1 VTMKSDSPMGPFE
14 PAHAVLK
21 NPQVFFGQGGN
32 NHHCM
37 FEFDGHWY
45 ITYHSRI
52 LEKEM
57 GILQGYRSTNID
69 SLMLGG
75 DLEPTA
81 SIGTRHGV
89 DQTKAFDPYKEIPA
103 VTMSNCAD
111 IKTTQYGDVAKKYGS
126 GEMILTGIQDGS
138 WTSLSGVE
146 FGNGGA
152 AALDIKAL
160 GNGTGKIYVKLDTPA
175 SDAIGTICVDLNTK
189 EPETMHMTFDDTIK
203 GKHDV
208 FFVFE
213 GEGYQVYSW
222 EFTR

>member
-1 VTMKSDSPMGPFE
+1 
-14 PAHAVLK
+14 
-21 NPQVFFGQGGN
+21 
-32 NHHCM
+32 M
-37 FEFDGHWY
+37 FEFDGQWY

-111 IKTTQYGDVAKKYGS
+111 IKTTQYGEVAKKYGS
-126 GEMILTGIQDGS
+126 GEMVLTGIQDGS

-146 FGNGGA
+146 FGNSGA
-152 AALDIKAL
+152 SAVDIKVL
-160 GNGTGKIYVKLDTPA
+160 GNGEGSIRICLDTPS
-175 SDAIGTICVDLNTK
+175 SDEAIVIPVSVDSK
-189 EPETMHMTFDDTIK
+189 EPVVVHCELDEKVTGTHN
-203 GKHDV
+203 V